1 MSEARGHH
9 FVPRCYL
16 NNFAINEKTV
26 CVDMKAAT
34 SRVMSTKK
42 VAKMRDFNRIES
54 DALPSD
60 ALETA
65 YGKFENE
72 LAPVLKTL
80 SEGGTISEEDFSY
93 VLTLIG
99 VLAVR
104 NPRHRDS
111 FSNFQDNVRHQMLA
125 VMSSTKERW
134 ERHLAGARRDG
145 FADGMPDVPY
155 EEIRTSI
162 ERRDFKFVT
171 TPHEHA
177 QTEIPVVDHLIN
189 NLAERSWRWVRAT
202 PNAGLFVTCDHP
214 VCLNWIKRPLGMAP
228 LGYGLTGTTVFFPVA
243 PTLAVLGEY
252 DGRTDDLPAD
262 LFAVAGFNRRVIN
275 NADRQVFAKHDSFR
289 VFDEVNLLNIRDLL
303 DRAREVSRQKRS
315 E

>member
-16 NNFAINEKTV
+16 NNFAINEKTD